1 MNAVSGQCRLCPR
14 HASDVHNSAV
24 LASPGHYGYLPIQH
38 TSYPTLSPVSCISF
52 PFQPEQFENGWKD
65 NEDRTVLIRLTATS
79 YVNCPTLNKI
89 FCWFTRNNEQL
100 EIFTRDFFM
109 VSARALRTARH
120 RITGG
125 VTRDIIVTRLPNN
138 WLSTTLNRHSHC
150 FPTTKLPNSPH
161 ILHACMEKAPSPISV
176 NIASFIVKCFMFQDD
191 ASSSGTDMSICRSEA
206 LFSSY
211 KDAPGPGT
219 AESLIQVS

>member
-1 MNAVSGQCRLCPR
+1 M
-14 HASDVHNSAV
+14 
-24 LASPGHYGYLPIQH
+24 
-38 TSYPTLSPVSCISF
+38 
-52 PFQPEQFENGWKD
+52 
-65 NEDRTVLIRLTATS
+65 LIRLTATS

-100 EIFTRDFFM
+100 EIFTRDFFL

-138 WLSTTLNRHSHC
+138 WSSTTLNRHSHC

-161 ILHACMEKAPSPISV
+161 ILHACMEKAPSPSSV
-176 NIASFIVKCFMFQDD
+176 NITSFIVKCECFRMTPR
-191 ASSSGTDMSICRSEA
+191 AAARTCPSAGPRRCSPRTRTRRGRALRS
-206 LFSSY
+206 L
-211 KDAPGPGT
+211 
-219 AESLIQVS
+219 

>member
-1 MNAVSGQCRLCPR
+1 ML
-14 HASDVHNSAV
+14 
-24 LASPGHYGYLPIQH
+24 L
-38 TSYPTLSPVSCISF
+38 
-52 PFQPEQFENGWKD
+52 
-65 NEDRTVLIRLTATS
+65 RLTATS

-100 EIFTRDFFM
+100 EIFTRDFFL

-176 NIASFIVKCFMFQDD
+176 NITSFIVKLAEKIRAKLEFFKQ
-191 ASSSGTDMSICRSEA
+191 A
-206 LFSSY
+206 LRGSTLPSAVSFSSLWILQT
-211 KDAPGPGT
+211 P
-219 AESLIQVS
+219 SLA